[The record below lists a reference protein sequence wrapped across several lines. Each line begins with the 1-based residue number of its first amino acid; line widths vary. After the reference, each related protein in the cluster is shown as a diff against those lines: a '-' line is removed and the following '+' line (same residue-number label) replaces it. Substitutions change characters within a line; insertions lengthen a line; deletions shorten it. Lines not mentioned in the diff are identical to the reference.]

1 MRGGENLEYAV
12 PLDLTRQ
19 NTDDDMLSFKGV
31 QSGTKSGSIDTMQN
45 EVTHVVV
52 GDPRAAPHDKRY
64 LQNFGEIIPSLRKL
78 LRRSSLL
85 EYIVLDDVSTPS
97 IGFWRQ
103 TWPLTTPV
111 PGQFSDGI
119 HASASYGNFNYV
131 PMHPITFVRYMY
143 AAWRG
148 GMRYHIQLGPGP
160 LANMDDVTAL
170 RISTD
175 VTPANRAGG
184 ALTTTLTD
192 RSGRASFL
200 MRNAPLGAGASAVTA
215 TRTQTGLSFE
225 APYYSAYNF
234 SMNTL
239 TNNTTGPNTLSYDSS
254 NIFGIYSFVD
264 GTNSGATNLSQVSVK
279 KFASIAPDWNVHFF
293 VATPTL
299 YFYTMPTPAG

>member
-1 MRGGENLEYAV
+1 
-12 PLDLTRQ
+12 
-19 NTDDDMLSFKGV
+19 
-31 QSGTKSGSIDTMQN
+31 
-45 EVTHVVV
+45 
-52 GDPRAAPHDKRY
+52 
-64 LQNFGEIIPSLRKL
+64 
-78 LRRSSLL
+78 
-85 EYIVLDDVSTPS
+85 
-97 IGFWRQ
+97 
-103 TWPLTTPV
+103 
-111 PGQFSDGI
+111 
-119 HASASYGNFNYV
+119 
-131 PMHPITFVRYMY
+131 
-143 AAWRG
+143 
-148 GMRYHIQLGPGP
+148 
-160 LANMDDVTAL
+160 MDDVTAL

-175 VTPANRAGG
+175 VTPVNRAGG